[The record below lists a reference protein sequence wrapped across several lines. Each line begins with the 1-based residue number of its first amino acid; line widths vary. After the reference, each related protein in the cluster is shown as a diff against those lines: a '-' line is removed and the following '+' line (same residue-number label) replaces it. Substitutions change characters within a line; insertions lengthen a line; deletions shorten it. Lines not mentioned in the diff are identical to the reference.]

1 MGEESASGVQT
12 ILDGVTTLLTWSI
25 DSMGDITT
33 FLVNNDLGAIYVG
46 MFIIGFAIAAL
57 FRILHTA

>member
-1 MGEESASGVQT
+1 MEPEVSGIQA
-12 ILDGVTTLLTWSI
+12 ILNNVTTLLTWSI

-33 FLVNNDLGAIYVG
+33 FLVGNDLGGVYVG